1 MKQKLEASYTVE
13 AAFIIPLVFALLC
26 GVVFLAFRL
35 HDVAT
40 LRQCAWEGA
49 FYGAGQ
55 LEMLSKKE
63 ISDYVQERLEEKLF
77 ISDTDTITV
86 IQGDSEVSVGI
97 SGESERLRFAEG
109 LLGYEQGK
117 HFKVKHTAKYPA
129 APQYVRRGLIIS
141 SKIKGLWDREEE
153 EHG

>member
-13 AAFIIPLVFALLC
+13 AAFIVPLAFALLC
-26 GVVFLAFRL
+26 GIVFLAFRL

-55 LEMLSKKE
+55 LEKPSKKE
-63 ISDYVQERLEEKLF
+63 IHDYVQERLEEKLF
-77 ISDTDTITV
+77 ISDADTITV
-86 IQGDSEVSVGI
+86 IQGDNVVSVGI
-97 SGESERLRFAEG
+97 SGESGSLRFAEG

-117 HFKVKHTAKYPA
+117 QFKVKHTVKCPSA
-129 APQYVRRGLIIS
+129 AEYVRKGLIIS
-141 SKIKGLWDREEE
+141 NRIKGLWDRGEEE
-153 EHG
+153 QR